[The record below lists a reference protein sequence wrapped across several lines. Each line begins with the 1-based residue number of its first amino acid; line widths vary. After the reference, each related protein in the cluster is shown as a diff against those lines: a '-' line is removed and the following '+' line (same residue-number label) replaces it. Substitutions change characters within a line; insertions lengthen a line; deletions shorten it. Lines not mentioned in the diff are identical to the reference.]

1 MSYISE
7 KYINL
12 NNSGLYNI
20 LGIQINQSIHIYN
33 KYYNDVSSSPEKINQ
48 IIKDF
53 INSYLDEKYRLL
65 NIINADINYYIEHIN
80 LLADKKFKDVIKE
93 LNLEHLLSI
102 LDYGTNNN
110 VNYLYLRN
118 EYYKVF
124 FEKII
129 NGIYKPIGY
138 KINNKLDYIIN
149 EEWNKINFNK
159 FIEFSKVLNKLKY
172 FGNNVDNYIKFIS
185 DKFDSDKNIQKLL
198 DYINKVFCEE
208 IQDDAIFNNIDDE
221 IECYIKNPTKYDF
234 RFIVD
239 NLKSCGYLLFE
250 KYNKHLLLKYK
261 NIKKIELIKKDK
273 KLINYFLFII
283 SKKESNTV
291 NKKVIEIL
299 LRIKNYIFDIE
310 DSHYNNIAYQK
321 ITVKQESDK
330 YKHVD
335 LTNLKRSDAVF
346 TILKYS
352 NKNSN
357 DVSKFN
363 LNNAIEPYFDIY
375 EKYYNSRYPDRE
387 IEFDPFLS
395 TLIIKIKFLE
405 KKYFIHL
412 ALIQYIIL
420 DIIYNNTEGIN
431 IYKISEKSGIKIEY
445 LEETINS
452 LLKIKIIKRTDAKS
466 IEDVNF
472 FLNNDF
478 KNDSNKISICSLV
491 IKENMD
497 KTSDKKYE
505 YLFDRKSILLSNL
518 YDYVKKNSTFVKD
531 ILINELE
538 YKVPF
543 KITQNQI
550 DEVIEILLS
559 QNHIIKINLSNNDDE
574 NNNEHDILFQ
584 LV

>member
-1 MSYISE
+1 MLCISD

-12 NNSGLYNI
+12 NNSELYNI
-20 LGIQINQSIHIYN
+20 LGIQINPSIHIYN
-33 KYYNDVSSSPEKINQ
+33 KYYNDLAFNPEKINQ
-48 IIKDF
+48 IIQDF
-53 INSYLDEKYRLL
+53 INSYIDEKYKIL
-65 NIINADINYYIEHIN
+65 NLINADINYYIEHIN

-93 LNLEHLLSI
+93 LNLEHILSI
-102 LDYGTNNN
+102 LDYGTNNK
-110 VNYLYLRN
+110 VNYLFWRN

-129 NGIYKPIGY
+129 KGIYKL
-138 KINNKLDYIIN
+138 NNHTNFNKLEYIIN

-172 FGNNVDNYIKFIS
+172 FGNNVDNYIKIIS

-208 IQDDAIFNNIDDE
+208 IQDETIYNNIAEE
-221 IECYIKNPTKYDF
+221 IECYIKNPTIYDF
-234 RFIVD
+234 RFIVE

-261 NIKKIELIKKDK
+261 DTKKIELIKKDK

-321 ITVKQESDK
+321 ITVKQESEK

-335 LTNLKRSDAVF
+335 LTNLKRSNAVF
-346 TILKYS
+346 TIFKYS
-352 NKNSN
+352 NINSN
-357 DVSKFN
+357 AVSKFN
-363 LNNAIEPYFDIY
+363 LNNLIEPYFDIY

-395 TLIIKIKFLE
+395 TLIIKIKFLQ
-405 KKYFIHL
+405 KNYYIHL

-420 DIIYNNTEGIN
+420 DIIYNNIEGIN
-431 IYKISEKSGIKIEY
+431 IYKISEKSGIEIEY

-452 LLKIKIIKRTDAKS
+452 LLKIKIIKRTDTKS
-466 IEDVNF
+466 IDDVNF
-472 FLNNDF
+472 YLNNDF
-478 KNDSNKISICSLV
+478 KNDSNKISISSLV
-491 IKENMD
+491 IKEYID
-497 KTSDKKYE
+497 KTNDKKYE

-550 DEVIEILLS
+550 DEVLEILLT
-559 QNHIIKINLSNNDDE
+559 QNHITKINLSDIDDK
-574 NNNEHDILFQ
+574 NNNEHDILYQ